1 MEATPNLFAERVP
14 INWLPNETL
23 FSLCSRYHILSGN
36 HRASSTCERL
46 FGHPKQ
52 GSAHDLPSRIGE
64 FVSRTG
70 GQLGTAHEI
79 IYQRTL
85 LPIYLPFL
93 SAEELEEALAALA
106 GTSIGSLKYKL
117 GLTASRFGANHPL
130 KACLTCSVKDIEEH
144 GVAYWHLSH
153 QWPGVVVCPVH
164 RTPLL
169 YSNLKATGV
178 QRFQWVL
185 PRRET
190 LIQSKVD
197 IGRSKTVVSMAMAA
211 IQLAKLPPNTYLEAG
226 NVIAAYRAGL
236 EDRGLLKGASKNSL
250 YGSEIG
256 RQYLNHLA
264 PLLNHPEFR
273 GLPTTP
279 DAAYKEVAKL
289 SSGSCLSLHP
299 IRHLALI
306 TWLYPDF
313 ESFLTQS
320 LHGLGQFSSRPSS
333 LQTTE
338 EKLVREDERKIPFL
352 RLVASGLTVSAAS
365 HSIGIDPITGM
376 AWAANQGI
384 SVEKRPS
391 LVKGEAKTIIVSA
404 LRQGAS
410 KESVAKL
417 GSVSVASVTR
427 LLRTEVGLQAVWHRA
442 QTESRRSAARKKWL
456 EVVSQNPLGGIKSIR
471 ILEPAA
477 YAWLYRN
484 DREWLTEQVS
494 SLAQVKNVGGV
505 TLNWDERDRRLS
517 DEVRLAGLRAAKRLN
532 GKKVRLCHL
541 YQEIPDL
548 KAKISKLDRLPLTR
562 MSIEQ
567 VLAARTGDIG
577 Q

>member
-1 MEATPNLFAERVP
+1 MDATQNLFAERAP
-14 INWLPNETL
+14 INWLPDETL
-23 FSLCSRYHILSGN
+23 FSLCSRYHLLSGN
-36 HRASSTCERL
+36 HLASSTCERL

-93 SAEELEEALAALA
+93 TAEESEKALAALA
-106 GTSIGSLKYKL
+106 GTSIGSLKYQL
-117 GLTASRFGANHPL
+117 GLTASRFGASHPL
-130 KACLTCSVKDIEEH
+130 KACLTCAVSNVEEY

-185 PRRET
+185 PQRES
-190 LIQSKVD
+190 LVQQKAD
-197 IGRSKTVVSMAMAA
+197 ITPSEAVVSLAMAA
-211 IQLAKLPPNTYLEAG
+211 IKLAKLPPNTSLEAG

-236 EDRGLLKGASKNSL
+236 EERALLKGASKSSL
-250 YGSEIG
+250 FGSEIG
-256 RQYLNHLA
+256 RQYSKHLA
-264 PLLNHPEFR
+264 PLLNHPELR
-273 GLPTTP
+273 GLPATSE
-279 DAAYKEVAKL
+279 AAYREVAKL
-289 SSGSCLSLHP
+289 SSSSCLSLHP

-313 ESFLTQS
+313 ESFLTQC
-320 LHGLGQFSSRPSS
+320 LNRPGQCPSHLSS
-333 LQTTE
+333 LQTVE
-338 EKLVREDERKIPFL
+338 DKLMREDERKIRFL
-352 RLVASGLTVSAAS
+352 KLVASGLTVSAAS

-391 LVKGEAKTIIVSA
+391 LVRGEVKARMVSA
-404 LRQGAS
+404 LKRGSS
-410 KESVAKL
+410 KESVANL
-417 GSVSVASVTR
+417 GGVSVASVTR
-427 LLRTEVGLQAVWHRA
+427 LLRTEVGLQAAWHRA
-442 QTESRRSAARKKWL
+442 QTATRRRAARTKWL
-456 EVVSQNPLGGIKSIR
+456 NVVSLNPRGGIKSIR
-471 ILEPAA
+471 ILEPAT

-484 DREWLTEQVS
+484 DRDWLTEQVS
-494 SLAQVKNVGGV
+494 SLAQAKNVGGV
-505 TLNWDERDRRLS
+505 PVNWDERDTRLS
-517 DEVRLAGLRAAKRLN
+517 DEVRLVGLRVAQRLN

-562 MSIEQ
+562 KAIEQ
-567 VLAARTGDIG
+567 VLAARTGGIG